1 MRNELRDR
9 EPAVSPAQPPV
20 QDDVVSV
27 GEAQASIDAMEKGL
41 PWMAGG
47 YPGAIGV
54 SESRAL
60 RRAQRDEW
68 SVDIQGRAAETAQN
82 LSRPHDSASKLP
94 EPEAKRFKVSLR
106 NCSPPTAPD
115 PPNDE
120 SHRSAGLPE
129 CRFINER
136 FQDTRPD
143 GPDPDLRQA
152 AKVRERC

>member
-20 QDDVVSV
+20 QDDVVSA

-60 RRAQRDEW
+60 RRAERDEW
-68 SVDIQGRAAETAQN
+68 SVDIQEAQRR
-82 LSRPHDSASKLP
+82 LRRTCHDRTIALP
-94 EPEAKRFKVSLR
+94 SFPNRRRKVQGL
-106 NCSPPTAPD
+106 AP
-115 PPNDE
+115 
-120 SHRSAGLPE
+120 
-129 CRFINER
+129 
-136 FQDTRPD
+136 
-143 GPDPDLRQA
+143 
-152 AKVRERC
+152 